1 MGMISRRLLLLLLPV
16 MVLAISGCRNSTG
29 KMIQKT
35 WKVSEVLPKVTYD
48 PELLKL
54 VKEDLMRSKMNFSEN
69 KYTMMMDGNIIESGS
84 YTIDADSLVI
94 KTDKGSPM
102 KAKVA
107 NNRLTLET
115 TDFTITLLPEK

>member
-1 MGMISRRLLLLLLPV
+1 
-16 MVLAISGCRNSTG
+16 
-29 KMIQKT
+29 
-35 WKVSEVLPKVTYD
+35 
-48 PELLKL
+48 
-54 VKEDLMRSKMNFSEN
+54 
-69 KYTMMMDGNIIESGS
+69 MMMDGNIIESGS